1 MNPLEVGITGPGSMS
16 IFKAQPI
23 PGSGMPSLR
32 PLLVALALAVALM
45 VPATAGAQTDP
56 IEAQYQPTGQQ
67 ITGEIGGDGDT
78 GKGDG
83 GQAEDDVGQ
92 GVAAGGGGQSQGGGT
107 QGQVGVDEG
116 QVGVDEGQV
125 GVDEGQVGVD
135 EGQVGVDEG
144 QGAGAPEQVSF
155 EQGQVSGEQGGG
167 LDERVVS
174 GAPFTGFDLL
184 AMALALAAITG
195 AGFALRRLSRPP
207 TG

>member
-32 PLLVALALAVALM
+32 PLVVALALAVALM

-107 QGQVGVDEG
+107 QGEVGVDEG

-125 GVDEGQVGVD
+125 GVEKGQVGV
-135 EGQVGVDEG
+135 EKGQVGVDEG
-144 QGAGAPEQVSF
+144 QGAGDPEQVSF